1 MDESYLH
8 KHEHGRTIL
17 NSPVNS
23 RARSE
28 EVTSVKK
35 WTRERERER
44 IVTVRYSK
52 ERHPVNRTIP

>member
-28 EVTSVKK
+28 EVTSVKNGQ
-35 WTRERERER
+35 ERERER
-44 IVTVRYSK
+44 ILTVRYSK